1 MNKPIV
7 TVKKNIYSVSSV
19 SVVLKLNSSP
29 LIHLSLSEK
38 LDGKE
43 NKLSNEETF
52 KQEFIEHIYK
62 EDEGSFQW
70 QGTTLKF
77 ILVGYNSKKA
87 KTFDLLGLVLKKM

>member
-7 TVKKNIYSVSSV
+7 TVKEKNYFVSSV
-19 SVVLKLNSSP
+19 SVILKLNSGP

-38 LDGKE
+38 LDGTE

-52 KQEFIEHIYK
+52 KQEFLEHIYK

-77 ILVGYNSKKA
+77 ILV
-87 KTFDLLGLVLKKM
+87 V